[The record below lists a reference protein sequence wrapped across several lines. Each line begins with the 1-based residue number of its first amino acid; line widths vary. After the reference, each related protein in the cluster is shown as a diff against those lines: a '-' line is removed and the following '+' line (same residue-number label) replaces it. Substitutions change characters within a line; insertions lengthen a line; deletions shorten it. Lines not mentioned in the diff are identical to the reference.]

1 MKKTFIIAQFILLFV
16 LCGGIFWSAFK
27 PAPKPDYNT
36 AEWSSWKG
44 FFVLSYQG
52 ISKKDGADHVSAKQL
67 GKQLGALKK
76 AGFHTITPN
85 DAAAFLEGKVPLP
98 QKAIL
103 LLFEGGRKDSLVYAT
118 PHLRKNGFFGV
129 MCVPTKLLDLPGT
142 FYLNRKDLG
151 KLGEQTNWRLCS
163 MGNRA
168 IDTISIDAQGTK
180 GHFLTDFMWTAQ
192 GLEDR
197 TSFSER
203 VNRDYEEASST
214 LKKTTGARIE
224 AYLYPFSDTGTRE
237 GVRSVSAR
245 VNLESLKKFHRIAFT
260 RADNAFNA
268 RQSNPYDLN
277 RLRVPAGW
285 DAARLLSELGKY
297 GPRETAVN
305 GTPNQEEFIT
315 KGDVKVSSQGVQ
327 VGADSLAWL
336 RGTDDWNNLDIKAR
350 VALARDATAFLY
362 GRYKSTQSYLRLS
375 MSSEGLRLQERVGNQ
390 TQTLAFYPVA
400 IGTTQ
405 EHTIGLRIRGNRAW
419 AHLDDKLIAGPVPLT
434 TETNKGRI
442 GLGSVGGPSQ
452 FTRLS
457 AGRIPSYCVALDDF
471 QALPQAVK
479 DETAAILQ
487 IWFKDSVNPSITGPR
502 IKDTLVA
509 ASQGIVTVPVVEVPS
524 GFSRARAESFADGI
538 VKALSNPLVKPLI
551 KHIAVK
557 SCDDT
562 VPSLL
567 RPKGYKIIRIV
578 SAGRNGESSLDTG
591 KLHTDDMVLIE
602 GAGKDVQN
610 VLRVLLHSI
619 PEDRVLV
626 PIDKKTGKHPD
637 AGVAVYSGHI

>member
-1 MKKTFIIAQFILLFV
+1 MKKTFIIAQFVLLFMV
-16 LCGGIFWSAFK
+16 CGGIFWSAFK

-36 AEWSSWKG
+36 TEWSSWKG

-52 ISKKDGADHVSAKQL
+52 ISKKDGAEHVSAKQL
-67 GKQLGALKK
+67 GKQLEALKK

-85 DAAAFLEGKVPLP
+85 DAAAFLEGKAPLP

-129 MCVPTKLLDLPGT
+129 MCVPTKLVDLPGT
-142 FYLNRKDLG
+142 FYLDRKDLE

-168 IDTISIDAQGTK
+168 IDTISIDVQGTK
-180 GHFLTDFMWTAQ
+180 GHFLTNFMWTAQ

-203 VNRDYEEASST
+203 VSKDYEEASSILEKAMGT
-214 LKKTTGARIE
+214 RAE
-224 AYLYPFSDTGTRE
+224 AYLYPFSDTGTG
-237 GVRSVSAR
+237 GVQSVSTR

-268 RQSNPYDLN
+268 RQSDPYDLS
-277 RLRVPAGW
+277 RLRVPSGW

-305 GTPNQEEFIT
+305 GISSQEEFIT
-315 KGDVKVSSQGVQ
+315 RGDVKVSPRGVQ

-336 RGTDDWNNLDIKAR
+336 RGTDDWNNLDIKAQ
-350 VALARDATAFLY
+350 VGLAKDATAFLY
-362 GRYKSTQSYLRLS
+362 GRYKSTQSYVRLS
-375 MSSEGLRLQERVGNQ
+375 MSSEGLRLQEHVGNQ
-390 TQTLAFYPVA
+390 MQTLAFHPMTV
-400 IGTTQ
+400 GTAQ
-405 EHTIGLRIRGNRAW
+405 EHTIGLRIRGNRVW

-434 TETNKGRI
+434 TETNKGRV

-457 AGRIPSYCVALDDF
+457 AERIPSYYVALNDV
-471 QALPQAVK
+471 QPLPQALK
-479 DETAAILQ
+479 DETAAVLRA
-487 IWFKDSVNPSITGPR
+487 WFKDDANPSITKSQ

-509 ASQGIVTVPVVEVPS
+509 ASQGIVTVPVVDVLS
-524 GFSRARAESFADGI
+524 GFPGRGMEPFTDGI
-538 VKALSNPLVKPLI
+538 VKALNNPLVKPLI
-551 KHIAVK
+551 KHVAVR
-557 SCDDT
+557 SRDGT

-567 RPKGYKIIRIV
+567 RSKGYKIIRIV
-578 SAGRNGESSLDTG
+578 PAGGNGKSSLDTG
-591 KLHTDDMVLIE
+591 KLYADDMVLIE
-602 GAGKDVQN
+602 GAEKDVQDS
-610 VLRVLLHSI
+610 LKALLHSI

-637 AGVAVYSGHI
+637 AGIAVYSGHI